1 MYSREKDDE
10 RESAMEFP
18 RRAVLRL
25 AAGAASVAA
34 APRFARAEAYPTR
47 PVRLIVPFAPGGGTD
62 LCAHLLG
69 EWLAQRLGQPFLV
82 INRTGAASN
91 VGTDVV
97 VKAAP
102 DGYTLLAFDPSA
114 AINATLY
121 ANLGFVFLRDIA
133 PVALIMRTP
142 ILMAVHPSL
151 PAKSVAEFIAYAKAN
166 PGKINMSSGGVGST
180 PHVSGELFK
189 MMTGTQLVHVP
200 YRGSGPARVDLLG
213 GQVQLMFDPIA
224 STLGHVKAGQ
234 LRALAVA
241 SATRSEVLPDV
252 PIIAETVPG
261 YESDTWY
268 GIGAPAGTPPEIV
281 DRLNRE
287 INAGLADPALKAR
300 LAELGGTIVTGTP
313 ADFHRLIVA
322 ETAKWG
328 KVVKFAGI
336 KAE

>member
-1 MYSREKDDE
+1 MR
-10 RESAMEFP
+10 FP
-18 RRAVLRL
+18 RRTFLQWA
-25 AAGAASVAA
+25 ASAAAFAGASRA
-34 APRFARAEAYPTR
+34 ARAEAWPTH

-82 INRTGAASN
+82 INRTGAGSN

-97 VKAAP
+97 VKSAP

-121 ANLGFVFLRDIA
+121 DNLDFVFVRDMA

-142 ILMAVHPSL
+142 ILMAVHPSV
-151 PAKSVAEFIAYAKAN
+151 PAKTVAEFIAYAKAN

-189 MMTGTQLVHVP
+189 MMTGVQLVHVP

-224 STLGHVKAGQ
+224 SSIGHVKAGH

-241 SATRSEVLPDV
+241 SAARSAVLPDV
-252 PIIAETVPG
+252 PTIAETVPG

-268 GIGAPAGTPPEIV
+268 GIAAPAGTPADIV

-287 INAGLADPALKAR
+287 INAGLADPKLKAR
-300 LAELGGTIVTGTP
+300 LAELGGTVVTGTP
-313 ADFHRLIVA
+313 ADFRRLIVE

-328 KVVKFAGI
+328 KVVKFSGM

>member
-1 MYSREKDDE
+1 
-10 RESAMEFP
+10 
-18 RRAVLRL
+18 
-25 AAGAASVAA
+25 
-34 APRFARAEAYPTR
+34 
-47 PVRLIVPFAPGGGTD
+47 
-62 LCAHLLG
+62 
-69 EWLAQRLGQPFLV
+69 
-82 INRTGAASN
+82 
-91 VGTDVV
+91 
-97 VKAAP
+97 
-102 DGYTLLAFDPSA
+102 
-114 AINATLY
+114 
-121 ANLGFVFLRDIA
+121 
-133 PVALIMRTP
+133 
-142 ILMAVHPSL
+142 
-151 PAKSVAEFIAYAKAN
+151 
-166 PGKINMSSGGVGST
+166 
-180 PHVSGELFK
+180 
-189 MMTGTQLVHVP
+189 
-200 YRGSGPARVDLLG
+200 
-213 GQVQLMFDPIA
+213 
-224 STLGHVKAGQ
+224 
-234 LRALAVA
+234 VA

>member
-1 MYSREKDDE
+1 MR
-10 RESAMEFP
+10 FP
-18 RRAVLRL
+18 RRTFLQW
-25 AAGAASVAA
+25 AGATALTGASRV
-34 APRFARAEAYPTR
+34 ARAEDYPVR
-47 PVRLIVPFAPGGGTD
+47 PVRIIVPFAPGGGTD

-91 VGTDVV
+91 VGTDAV

-121 ANLGFVFLRDIA
+121 DNLDFVFLRDIA

-151 PAKSVAEFIAYAKAN
+151 PAKTVAEFIAYAKAN

-189 MMTGTQLVHVP
+189 MMTGVQLVHVP
-200 YRGSGPARVDLLG
+200 YRGSGPARIDLLA

-224 STLGHVKAGQ
+224 SSLGHVKAGQ

-241 SATRSEVLPDV
+241 STARSDVLPDV
-252 PIIAETVPG
+252 PTIAETVPG

-268 GIGAPAGTPPEIV
+268 GIGAPAGTPPAIV
-281 DRLNRE
+281 ERLNRE
-287 INAGLADPALKAR
+287 INAGLADPRLKAR
-300 LAELGGTIVTGTP
+300 LAELGGTIVTGPP
-313 ADFHRLIVA
+313 ADFRQLIAA
-322 ETAKWG
+322 ETEKWG
-328 KVVKFAGI
+328 KVVKFAGV

>member
-1 MYSREKDDE
+1 
-10 RESAMEFP
+10 
-18 RRAVLRL
+18 LRL
-25 AAGAASVAA
+25 AAGAAGVAA
-34 APRFARAEAYPTR
+34 APRLARAEAYPTR

-69 EWLAQRLGQPFLV
+69 EWLGQRLGQPFVV

-102 DGYTLLAFDPSA
+102 DGYTLLVFDPSA

-121 ANLGFVFLRDIA
+121 DNLGFVFLRDIV

-142 ILMAVHPSL
+142 ILMSVHPSV
-151 PAKSVAEFIAYAKAN
+151 PARTVTEFIAYAKAN

-189 MMTGTQLVHVP
+189 MMTGT
-200 YRGSGPARVDLLG
+200 RIDLLA

-224 STLGHVKAGQ
+224 SSIGHVKAGQ

-241 SATRSEVLPDV
+241 SAARSEVLPDV
-252 PIIAETVPG
+252 PIVAETVPG

-287 INAGLADPALKAR
+287 INAGLAAPALKAR
-300 LAELGGTIVTGTP
+300 LAELGGTVVTGTP
-313 ADFHRLIVA
+313 DDFRRLIVA
-322 ETAKWG
+322 ETEKWG

>member
-1 MYSREKDDE
+1 
-10 RESAMEFP
+10 MELP

-25 AAGAASVAA
+25 AVGAASVAA
-34 APRFARAEAYPTR
+34 APRFACAEAYPTR

-121 ANLGFVFLRDIA
+121 DNIGFVFVRDIA

-142 ILMAVHPSL
+142 ILMAVHPSV
-151 PAKSVAEFIAYAKAN
+151 PARTVAEFIAYAKAN
-166 PGKINMSSGGVGST
+166 PNRINMSSGGVGST

-200 YRGSGPARVDLLG
+200 YRGSGPARIDLLG

-224 STLGHVKAGQ
+224 SSIGHVKAGQ

-252 PIIAETVPG
+252 PTIAETVPG

-281 DRLNRE
+281 ERLNRE

-300 LAELGGTIVTGTP
+300 LAELGGTIVTGSP
-313 ADFHRLIVA
+313 DDFRRLIVA

>member
-1 MYSREKDDE
+1 
-10 RESAMEFP
+10 MEFP
-18 RRAVLRL
+18 RRSVLRL
-25 AAGAASVAA
+25 AAGAAGVAA
-34 APRFARAEAYPTR
+34 APCFARAEAYPTR

-69 EWLAQRLGQPFLV
+69 DWLGQRLGQPFVV

-102 DGYTLLAFDPSA
+102 DGYTLLVFDPSA

-121 ANLGFVFLRDIA
+121 DNLGFVFLRDIV

-142 ILMAVHPSL
+142 ILMSVHPSV
-151 PAKSVAEFIAYAKAN
+151 PAKTVAEFISYAKAN
-166 PGKINMSSGGVGST
+166 AGKINMSSGGVGST

-200 YRGSGPARVDLLG
+200 YRGSGPARIDLLA

-224 STLGHVKAGQ
+224 SSIGHVKAGQ

-241 SATRSEVLPDV
+241 SAARSEVLPDV
-252 PIIAETVPG
+252 PIVAETVPG

-281 DRLNRE
+281 DLLNRE
-287 INAGLADPALKAR
+287 INAGLAAPALKAR
-300 LAELGGTIVTGTP
+300 LAELGGTVVTGAP
-313 ADFHRLIVA
+313 ADFRRLIVA
-322 ETAKWG
+322 ETEKWG